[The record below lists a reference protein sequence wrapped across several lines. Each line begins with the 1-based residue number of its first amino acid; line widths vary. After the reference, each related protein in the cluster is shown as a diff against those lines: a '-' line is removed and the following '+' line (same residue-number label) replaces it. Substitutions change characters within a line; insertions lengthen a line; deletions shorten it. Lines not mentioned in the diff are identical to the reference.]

1 MDHRAFFDDVAKG
14 KIAPCYVFEGTEEYI
29 KRSALAALRKKL
41 LPAGLEDMNEARL
54 TDPDANALIAAA
66 ETLPLMADKRLVL
79 VLESGMLSGRAKD
92 YDEAKS
98 AAALCEY
105 LQHPP
110 ESACIV
116 FYVRDKADGR
126 KKLYAQLKKTAQIVQ
141 FNPLD
146 EREMTRWI
154 AKQLKGMG
162 KKIASPTCQKLIFTA
177 GNDLYALSGEL
188 EKLAACAGEREEI
201 LPEDIDAICVKTFH
215 SSSRR

>member
-54 TDPDANALIAAA
+54 NDPDANALIAAA

-116 FYVRDKADGR
+116 FYVRDKADG
-126 KKLYAQLKKTAQIVQ
+126 
-141 FNPLD
+141 
-146 EREMTRWI
+146 TRSC
-154 AKQLKGMG
+154 MR
-162 KKIASPTCQKLIFTA
+162 S
-177 GNDLYALSGEL
+177 
-188 EKLAACAGEREEI
+188 
-201 LPEDIDAICVKTFH
+201 
-215 SSSRR
+215 

>member
-66 ETLPLMADKRLVL
+66 ETLPFMADKRLVL

-98 AAALCEY
+98 AAALVQM
-105 LQHPP
+105 LGGTP
-110 ESACIV
+110 EQALDASSIALSNLLGLVCDPVGGLVEVPCQNRNAIGVAAAFSSAQLALAGIKSLVPFDQMAHVMLSVGHALPATLRETAKGGIAQAPAALSACA
-116 FYVRDKADGR
+116 RCG
-126 KKLYAQLKKTAQIVQ
+126 
-141 FNPLD
+141 
-146 EREMTRWI
+146 
-154 AKQLKGMG
+154 
-162 KKIASPTCQKLIFTA
+162 
-177 GNDLYALSGEL
+177 
-188 EKLAACAGEREEI
+188 ACG
-201 LPEDIDAICVKTFH
+201 
-215 SSSRR
+215 